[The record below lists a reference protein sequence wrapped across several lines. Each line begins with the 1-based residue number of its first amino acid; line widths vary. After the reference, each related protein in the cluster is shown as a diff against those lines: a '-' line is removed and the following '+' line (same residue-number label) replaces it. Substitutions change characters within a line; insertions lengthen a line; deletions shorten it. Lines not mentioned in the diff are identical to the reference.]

1 MRPADTIRGGTI
13 DAGAIFQ
20 TSLSA
25 QNAPAGRRVAA
36 CAIITVV
43 THFQLH
49 PQHFLLAVLRKSRC
63 ARLYNVG

>member
-25 QNAPAGRRVAA
+25 HSAPAGHRVAA
-36 CAIITVV
+36 CAIIAVIT
-43 THFQLH
+43 TFQLH
-49 PQHFLLAVLRKSRC
+49 PQHFLLTDLRRSRC
-63 ARLYNVG
+63 ARLYNEG